1 MADNYH
7 QAYNELVQLEK
18 SINAQLSELQKA
30 VESGANIVK
39 LENSI
44 QSNITAYASK
54 RDMLERD
61 HEKNHMK
68 LPPKEDDKR
77 TKTINNLKMN
87 LDRMKMKFS
96 GLTKKKY
103 EYKVDEKY
111 DNYQLD
117 EQRRNMNNEE
127 LLQDQQRRLKDQDKD
142 LEEIGG
148 MVTKGN
154 KMAKEIKT
162 NLEDQNKLLDDV
174 ERGMDN
180 LDSKMSTTKR
190 KFDNYINKSSSCCL
204 SVFIVI
210 ELLCF
215 IGLLIL
221 VLQS

>member
-44 QSNITAYASK
+44 QANITAYASK

-68 LPPKEDDKR
+68 LPMKEGDKR

-103 EYKVDEKY
+103 EDDCREIFGWCADCVSKVIQEEIEADEK
-111 DNYQLD
+111 
-117 EQRRNMNNEE
+117 
-127 LLQDQQRRLKDQDKD
+127 
-142 LEEIGG
+142 
-148 MVTKGN
+148 
-154 KMAKEIKT
+154 
-162 NLEDQNKLLDDV
+162 
-174 ERGMDN
+174 
-180 LDSKMSTTKR
+180 
-190 KFDNYINKSSSCCL
+190 
-204 SVFIVI
+204 
-210 ELLCF
+210 
-215 IGLLIL
+215 
-221 VLQS
+221 